1 MNGILAYYITL
12 ISSSS
17 VSAIH
22 GFIPTLLAAEE
33 DFINIGRLKAAG
45 FLLLLVIGAGIVL
58 FVYTTL
64 RKNMNRSRE
73 LRKKAG
79 RTTFFERK
87 VTADKEITTD
97 KIENSQYR
105 IFDHYPTP
113 TAVCLPNGMICYV
126 NSGFAKA
133 FGSVKA
139 NMENLLVLNILPSE
153 LAASLDPIFR
163 DKSMDVFESP
173 SVFYTSATGTSYKVR
188 VTRSRPGDPDC
199 VMYLTLHSI
208 HGSELRSITDPE
220 SGRDVLIQ
228 ILDRAP
234 YPVFIEGM
242 DGRILDVN
250 SAACTLQGMK
260 RDELIGKVIDEL
272 SPVNFKR
279 EISNQ
284 KVAIDDS
291 HRNIDFMS
299 IIYDRKGHPVP
310 VRIYVSGINYFGSSA
325 LVFVI
330 VDLTKTIERNK
341 ELDEY
346 KIKAEESDRL
356 KSSFLANLSHEVRTP
371 MNSIMGFSELLAE
384 PGVSDKERKEFIKL
398 IRQSGKELL
407 TQINNIIDFSKI
419 EAGLIQ
425 LKSDICNFEPL
436 FHQLHE
442 FWLEE
447 CPNQDDIKLFFELPQ
462 NIIRNGIAT
471 DRVRLK
477 QILKVLL
484 ANSIKFTK
492 KGVIEIGVRMKAP
505 QLYEFYVRDT
515 GIGIPENKHR
525 EIFEQF
531 RQVDDSNER
540 EFSGM
545 GVGLSIASR
554 LIQFLGGHQWVV
566 SEPGKGSEFRFV
578 LPDLLHPQGSPFL
591 QVSSGPLSMIN
602 KLMVVSPTEEIYTEL
617 SQNSRPIN
625 FQVMWAQNTEEMK
638 AMLLSNKVRFMLLA
652 LDQLPLWQELLPKI
666 REVSR
671 DLKLIGITKN
681 LDTQR
686 REKLMSMGL
695 NEVIRTAVNI
705 PIILNIMERR
715 DLGSMNILST
725 TFHKN

>member
-1 MNGILAYYITL
+1 MNGILAHYIAL
-12 ISSSS
+12 ISSPSICYIS
-17 VSAIH
+17 
-22 GFIPTLLAAEE
+22 TLLAAEG
-33 DFINIGRLKAAG
+33 DINNTGRLKAVG
-45 FLLLLVIGAGIVL
+45 FLVVLIVGAGIAF
-58 FVYTTL
+58 FVYSTF
-64 RKNMNRSRE
+64 RKNLNRTRE

-79 RTTFFERK
+79 KATFMEKKTSAQKETTIDQK
-87 VTADKEITTD
+87 D
-97 KIENSQYR
+97 NSQYK
-105 IFDHYPTP
+105 ILDHFPTP
-113 TAVCLPNGMICYV
+113 TAICLSNGMITYV
-126 NSGFAKA
+126 NHSFAKA
-133 FGSVKA
+133 FGSVRN
-139 NMENLLVLNILPSE
+139 NMDNLLVLNILPSE
-153 LAASLDPIFR
+153 LAASLDPVFS
-163 DKSMDVFESP
+163 DKNREEFES
-173 SVFYTSATGTSYKVR
+173 SSTFYTSATGTSYRVR
-188 VTRSRPGDPDC
+188 VSRSSPGAPDSL
-199 VMYLTLHSI
+199 MFLTLHSI
-208 HGSELRSITDPE
+208 HGSEVRSVIDPS
-220 SGRDVLIQ
+220 SGREVLMQ

-242 DGRILDVN
+242 DGSILDVN
-250 SAACTLQGMK
+250 SAACNLQGLK
-260 RDELIGKVIDEL
+260 REELVGKVIDEL

-279 EISNQ
+279 EMSSQ

-291 HRNIDFMS
+291 HRNVDFMS

-310 VRIYVSGINYFGSSA
+310 VRIFVSGINYFGSNA

-330 VDLTKTIERNK
+330 VDLTKTIEKKK

-346 KIKAEESDRL
+346 KIKADESDRL

-384 PGVSDKERKEFIKL
+384 QGVSDKERKEFIKL

-425 LKSDICNFEPL
+425 LKSDICNFDTL

-442 FWLEE
+442 YWLEE
-447 CPNQDDIKLFFELPQ
+447 CLNQDDIKLFFELPQ

-484 ANSIKFTK
+484 SNSIKYTK

-515 GIGIPENKHR
+515 GIGIPENKHK

-566 SEPGKGSEFRFV
+566 SEPNRGTEFRFV

-591 QVSSGPLSMIN
+591 QVSSGPISMIN
-602 KLMVVSPTEEIYTEL
+602 KIVVVSPSEDIYTEMSL
-617 SQNSRPIN
+617 KSRPIN
-625 FQVMWAQNTEEMK
+625 FQVLWAQNTEEMK
-638 AMLLSNKVRFMLLA
+638 AMLMSNKVRYMLLA
-652 LDQLPLWQELLPKI
+652 LDQLPFWQELLPRI
-666 REVSR
+666 REINNN
-671 DLKLIGITKN
+671 LKMIGITKN

-686 REKLMSMGL
+686 REKLMTMGL
-695 NEVIRTAVNI
+695 DEVIRTAVSI
-705 PIILNIMERR
+705 PIILSLMERKE
-715 DLGSMNILST
+715 LSSMNILST
-725 TFHKN
+725 SFHKN